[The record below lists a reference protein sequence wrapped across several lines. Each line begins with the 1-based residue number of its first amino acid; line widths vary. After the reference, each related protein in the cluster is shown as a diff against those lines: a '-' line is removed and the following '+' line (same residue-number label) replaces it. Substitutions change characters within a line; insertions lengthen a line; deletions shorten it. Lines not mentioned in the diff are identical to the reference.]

1 MYILIINLQI
11 YIILYLTFVTIS
23 TIIVYKEDTKEGKP
37 VRINM
42 VGWNWKHPEDFK
54 IVRRNGVHGMQLIL
68 VRSKARIGMG
78 GETYTVG
85 KNTVFIV
92 ESCFPHELYAD
103 GEEYADDWIRFD
115 IEDGDGDFLSE
126 LDIPANTPILL
137 DSDIVSELI
146 RLCTEIFASEK
157 AEKDETLRSLM
168 RAIFLQIKS
177 CCDSARHV
185 GKTHY
190 DTELDALRQQIY
202 DSPDAD
208 WTIRLLADRLSLSV
222 PHFQR
227 LYKQRYGISC
237 TKDILTG
244 RMEHAKQML
253 INTDKSVSEI
263 AEECGFSDYAHFS
276 RVFAKYAC
284 VSPAKFRKDKH

>member
-1 MYILIINLQI
+1 
-11 YIILYLTFVTIS
+11 
-23 TIIVYKEDTKEGKP
+23 
-37 VRINM
+37 M

-54 IVRRNGVHGMQLIL
+54 IVRPNGVHGMQLIL
-68 VRSKARIGMG
+68 VRSKARIRMG
-78 GETYTVG
+78 EEMYAVG
-85 KNTVFIV
+85 KNTVFVV

-115 IEDGDGDFLSE
+115 MEDGDGDFFAE
-126 LDIPANTPILL
+126 LDIATNTLIPL

-146 RLCTEIFASEK
+146 RMCAEIFYSDK
-157 AEKDETLRSLM
+157 AEKDETLHILM

-177 CCDSARHV
+177 CCNPKQHV

-190 DTELDALRQQIY
+190 DIELDHLRQQIY
-202 DSPDAD
+202 NSPATD
-208 WTIRLLADRLSLSV
+208 WTIPLLADRLNLSV

-244 RMEHAKQML
+244 RMEHAKQL
-253 INTDKSVSEI
+253 LLSSDKTVSEI
-263 AEECGFSDYAHFS
+263 AEDCGFSDCAHFS
-276 RVFAKYAC
+276 RVFKKYAC
-284 VSPAKFRKDKH
+284 VSPAIFRKNKEQE